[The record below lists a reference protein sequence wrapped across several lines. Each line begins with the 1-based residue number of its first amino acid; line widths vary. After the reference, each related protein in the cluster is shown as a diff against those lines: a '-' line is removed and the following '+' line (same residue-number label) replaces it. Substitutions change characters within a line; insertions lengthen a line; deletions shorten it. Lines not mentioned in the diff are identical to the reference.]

1 MVDTVVVMTDGYI
14 SEIGSYDE
22 LLSHDGAFA
31 QFLKAYL
38 TQKAETEEDEEDEDP
53 ESRSST
59 PAVLIPYLS
68 MLRDRH
74 GRERM
79 VVGFTS
85 THAICVLSPL
95 KL

>member
-38 TQKAETEEDEEDEDP
+38 TQNIINFN
-53 ESRSST
+53 
-59 PAVLIPYLS
+59 LQY
-68 MLRDRH
+68 
-74 GRERM
+74 M
-79 VVGFTS
+79 VNT
-85 THAICVLSPL
+85 
-95 KL
+95 